1 MPIQQCTPLKK
12 VNWVTL
18 LLKAIKF
25 IQMNNKRCFA
35 LIGFL
40 IILCLNAQAEET
52 GLCDK
57 LEVVKANS
65 QQQVER
71 FTLTQFGFDR
81 PDFDAG
87 ARDLAI
93 IVHNVNLPAS
103 IKRVTFNRGKLKPN
117 CFFKPVAFAQGGQ
130 NSQILAEQFWGWHM
144 LWTEASKN
152 LPQGLFYARMDGEA
166 WVSSNPKV
174 LTKLAA
180 INPQF
185 NQQNQIISITWQQL
199 EVGVTVNMRALSVD
213 EGRSWEIAPIKP

>member
-1 MPIQQCTPLKK
+1 M
-12 VNWVTL
+12 
-18 LLKAIKF
+18 
-25 IQMNNKRCFA
+25 
-35 LIGFL
+35 
-40 IILCLNAQAEET
+40 ILCLNAQAEEA

-65 QQQVER
+65 QQQLER

-87 ARDLAI
+87 VRDLAI
-93 IVHNVNLPAS
+93 IVHNVNLPAT

-130 NSQILAEQFWGWHM
+130 NSQILSEKYWGWHM
-144 LWTEASKN
+144 LWSESLSNANTG
-152 LPQGLFYARMDGEA
+152 GLFYARMDGEA
-166 WVSSNPKV
+166 WVSSNPKT

-185 NQQNQIISITWQQL
+185 NLQNQIISITWQQL
-199 EVGVTVNMRALSVD
+199 ESGVTVNMHALSVD
-213 EGRSWEIAPIKP
+213 EGRNWEIAPIKP